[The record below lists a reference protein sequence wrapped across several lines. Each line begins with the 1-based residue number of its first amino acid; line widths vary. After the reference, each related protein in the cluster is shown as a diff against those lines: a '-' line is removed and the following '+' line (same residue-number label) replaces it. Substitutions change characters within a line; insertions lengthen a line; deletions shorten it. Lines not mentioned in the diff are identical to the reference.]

1 MIDLSEIQ
9 VFACF
14 YIIGIIIGVL
24 FDFFKSLRKEIKHK
38 DKIVLVEDII
48 FLLFSGILVFIG
60 IFKINY
66 GVLRLYIVL
75 AIILGMI
82 GYSLTISRFFVI
94 IFSTITRVIYKIF
107 KTILNIFEKA
117 FFSLKKIIMFLR
129 EYFNFKTKKL
139 KTEMHTYEKKRKKQI
154 K

>member
-1 MIDLSEIQ
+1 MIDLNELQ

-38 DKIVLVEDII
+38 DKIVLIEDII
-48 FLLFSGILVFIG
+48 FVFLSGILVFVG

-75 AIILGMI
+75 AIILGTI

-107 KTILNIFEKA
+107 KMILNIFEKA
-117 FFSLKKIIMFLR
+117 FGNFKRIILFLKK
-129 EYFNFKTKKL
+129 YFNFKTKKL
-139 KTEMHTYEKKRKKQI
+139 KTEMYTYEKKRKK
-154 K
+154 

>member
-1 MIDLSEIQ
+1 MIDLNEIQ

-14 YIIGIIIGVL
+14 YIIGIIIKII
-24 FDFFKSLRKEIKHK
+24 FDFFKSLRNEIKHN
-38 DKIVLVEDII
+38 DKVVFIEDII
-48 FLLFSGILVFIG
+48 FLLLSGILVFIG
-60 IFKINY
+60 VFKINY

-94 IFSTITRVIYKIF
+94 IFSMITRVIYKTF
-107 KTILNIFEKA
+107 KMILNIFKKV
-117 FFSLKKIIMFLR
+117 FGSLKKMILFFR
-129 EYFNFKTKKL
+129 EYFIFKTKKL
-139 KTEMHTYEKKRKKQI
+139 KTEMYTYEKKQKKQI

>member
-1 MIDLSEIQ
+1 MIDLNELQ
-9 VFACF
+9 VYACY

-38 DKIVLVEDII
+38 DKIVLIEDII
-48 FLLFSGILVFIG
+48 FLFLSGILVFVG

-75 AIILGMI
+75 AIILGTI

-107 KTILNIFEKA
+107 KMILNIFEKA
-117 FFSLKKIIMFLR
+117 FGNFKRIILFLKK
-129 EYFNFKTKKL
+129 YFNFKTKKL
-139 KTEMHTYEKKRKKQI
+139 KTEMYTYEKKRKK
-154 K
+154 

>member
-1 MIDLSEIQ
+1 MIDLNELQ

-38 DKIVLVEDII
+38 DKIVLIEDII
-48 FLLFSGILVFIG
+48 FLFLSGILVFVG

-75 AIILGMI
+75 AIILGTI

-94 IFSTITRVIYKIF
+94 IFSMITRVIYKIF
-107 KTILNIFEKA
+107 KMILNIFEKA
-117 FFSLKKIIMFLR
+117 FDNFKRIILVLKK
-129 EYFNFKTKKL
+129 YFNFKTKKL
-139 KTEMHTYEKKRKKQI
+139 KTEMYTYEKKRQK
-154 K
+154 

>member
-1 MIDLSEIQ
+1 MIDLNELQ

-38 DKIVLVEDII
+38 DKIVLIEDII
-48 FLLFSGILVFIG
+48 FLFLSGILVFIG

-75 AIILGMI
+75 AIILGTI

-107 KTILNIFEKA
+107 KMILNIFEKA
-117 FFSLKKIIMFLR
+117 FGNFKRIILFLKK
-129 EYFNFKTKKL
+129 YFNFKIKKL
-139 KTEMHTYEKKRKKQI
+139 KTEMYTYEKKRKK
-154 K
+154 

>member
-1 MIDLSEIQ
+1 MIDLNELQ

-38 DKIVLVEDII
+38 DKIVLIEDII
-48 FLLFSGILVFIG
+48 FLFLSGILVFVG

-75 AIILGMI
+75 AIILGTI

-107 KTILNIFEKA
+107 KMILNIFEKA
-117 FFSLKKIIMFLR
+117 FGNFKRIILFLKK
-129 EYFNFKTKKL
+129 YFNFKTKKL
-139 KTEMHTYEKKRKKQI
+139 KTEMYTYEKKRKK
-154 K
+154 

>member
-1 MIDLSEIQ
+1 MNYKYL
-9 VFACF
+9 
-14 YIIGIIIGVL
+14 
-24 FDFFKSLRKEIKHK
+24 
-38 DKIVLVEDII
+38 
-48 FLLFSGILVFIG
+48 LVFIG
-60 IFKINY
+60 VFKINY

-107 KTILNIFEKA
+107 KMILNIFEKA
-117 FFSLKKIIMFLR
+117 FGNFKRIILFLKK
-129 EYFNFKTKKL
+129 YFNFKTKKL
-139 KTEMHTYEKKRKKQI
+139 KTEMYTYEKKQKKQI

>member
-1 MIDLSEIQ
+1 MIDLNELQ

-38 DKIVLVEDII
+38 DKIVLIEDII
-48 FLLFSGILVFIG
+48 FLFLSGILVFIG

-75 AIILGMI
+75 AIILGTI

-107 KTILNIFEKA
+107 KMILNIFEKA
-117 FFSLKKIIMFLR
+117 FGNFKRIILFLKK
-129 EYFNFKTKKL
+129 YFNFKTKKL
-139 KTEMHTYEKKRKKQI
+139 KTEMYTYEKKRKK
-154 K
+154 